1 MVTWMAY
8 AAGVAGLLAAGAVLL
23 EKLSEHTGWPRR
35 FTWLAGLALALLVPL
50 AASPPESGS
59 GGQPVSAASAPAARG
74 IAPYPLADLPSS
86 ASIGETRHPGGDPG
100 AGPGPAE
107 RAALLL
113 WGSASLAGLLLIC
126 IVLTAAALARGRW
139 DRRRVAGEDVYVSRG
154 FGPALVG
161 VARPAIVIPEWVVRL
176 GDAIAAT
183 VVRHERE
190 HARAGDHLALLCAG
204 IVVALMPWNPAVW
217 WMFLRLRTAVEID
230 CDRRVLASGI
240 RPSEYG
246 DLLIDIGAGRP
257 ARYPFALTMAGSGSL
272 LERRLK
278 AMRNQR
284 ERVRSSVLALLG
296 CLALGAVAAACG
308 IRAPT
313 AIVPAVNGVL
323 EDVGGTADE
332 LPDNANAG
340 TEEEA
345 PAQGNPDPEAREDP
359 GVAAAMALRA
369 AADQDGRIRIRG
381 VNELPSLSLTPDGV
395 ARDPLV
401 LVDGMLLDGG
411 LNKLLSSEPLDIEG
425 IGYSREPTWFE
436 ELGDVGSRGIVII
449 RTRGSQAWGFS
460 VPRTLASRELR
471 DRQARQLA
479 EEARQ
484 LDERARRL
492 DEQARRLSEEARR
505 LATPATQT
513 RTEPRRLRDVPVTED
528 GGVLIRGIDRLPS
541 VQLTARSAARDPLV
555 VVDGVPLAG
564 GLETLLAAE
573 PLDISTA
580 GYFGDP
586 PRRLVEEFGDAAH
599 RGIVFINTHRSRS
612 PEDR

>member
-23 EKLSEHTGWPRR
+23 EWVSEHTGWPRR
-35 FTWLAGLALALLVPL
+35 FAWLAGLVLALLVPL
-50 AASPPESGS
+50 AASPPESES
-59 GGQPVSAASAPAARG
+59 GAQPVSAESAPTARG
-74 IAPYPLADLPSS
+74 VGLYPLADLPSPTP
-86 ASIGETRHPGGDPG
+86 IGEARDPGGKAG
-100 AGPGPAE
+100 AGSGRAE

-113 WGSASLAGLLLIC
+113 WGSASLAGLLLVC
-126 IVLTAAALARGRW
+126 MVLTAAALARGRW

-161 VARPAIVIPEWVVRL
+161 VARPAIVIPRWVVRL
-176 GDAIAAT
+176 GDAIVAT

-190 HARAGDHLALLCAG
+190 HARAGDHLTLLGAG
-204 IVVALMPWNPAVW
+204 IVVALMPWSPAVW

-284 ERVRSSVLALLG
+284 ERARNSVLALLG

-308 IRAPT
+308 MSAPT
-313 AIVPAVNGVL
+313 AIVPAVNSVL
-323 EDVGGTADE
+323 EDVGATADE
-332 LPDNANAG
+332 SPRGANARA
-340 TEEEA
+340 EEPGAE
-345 PAQGNPDPEAREDP
+345 QGNPDAEAQEDP
-359 GVAAAMALRA
+359 GVAGAQALLAAT
-369 AADQDGRIRIRG
+369 DENGRVRIRG
-381 VNELPSLSLTPDGV
+381 VSELPALSLAPDGV

-411 LNKLLSSEPLDIEG
+411 LKKLLASEPLDIEG
-425 IGYSREPTWFE
+425 IGYSRDPTWFE
-436 ELGDVGSRGIVII
+436 EFGDVGSRGIVII
-449 RTRGSQAWGFS
+449 RTTGSQTWG
-460 VPRTLASRELR
+460 VPAPRTLESRELL
-471 DRQARQLA
+471 DRQARQLDEEA
-479 EEARQ
+479 RRLDEEARQ
-484 LDERARRL
+484 LPR
-492 DEQARRLSEEARR
+492 
-505 LATPATQT
+505 PATQT
-513 RTEPRRLRDVPVTED
+513 RTETRRLRDTPVPAN
-528 GGVLIRGIDRLPS
+528 GGVLIRGVNRFPS
-541 VQLTARSAARDPLV
+541 VELTARSAARDPLV
-555 VVDGVPLAG
+555 VVDGVPLAD

-573 PLDISTA
+573 PLDIRTA

-586 PRRLVEEFGDAAH
+586 PRRLVEEFGDGAH
-599 RGIVFINTHRSRS
+599 RGILFINTQRS
-612 PEDR
+612 PSPGDR